1 MIQVVSVAGAMLIL
15 AAFTAAQLRWLDTDS
30 RSYLLL
36 NLVGASILA
45 VVAVE
50 EEQWGF
56 LLLEAAWALV
66 SLVGLARAV
75 RGRPAA

>member
-15 AAFTAAQLRWLDTDS
+15 AAFTAAQLRWLNTDS

-56 LLLEAAWALV
+56 LLLEGAWAVV
-66 SLVGLARAV
+66 SLVGLARAG

>member
-15 AAFTAAQLRWLDTDS
+15 AAFTAAQLKWLDTDA

-45 VVAVE
+45 VVALA

-56 LLLEAAWALV
+56 LLLEGAWAGV

-75 RGRPAA
+75 RGRPGA

>member
-56 LLLEAAWALV
+56 LLLEGAWALV

>member
-15 AAFTAAQLRWLDTDS
+15 AGFTAAQLRWLDTDA
-30 RSYLLL
+30 RSYLLM
-36 NLVGASILA
+36 NLVGASILT

-50 EEQWGF
+50 ERQWGF
-56 LLLEAAWALV
+56 LLLEAAWAVV
-66 SLVGLARAV
+66 SLVGLARTV

>member
-1 MIQVVSVAGAMLIL
+1 MVQVVSVAGAMLIL
-15 AAFTAAQLRWLDTDS
+15 AAFTAAQLRWLDTEA

-45 VVAVE
+45 VVALE

-56 LLLEAAWALV
+56 LLLEGAWAVV
-66 SLVGLARAV
+66 SLAGLARRM
-75 RGRPAA
+75 RGRPGA

>member
-56 LLLEAAWALV
+56 LLLEGAWAVV